1 MNKNLFCWSED
12 VSNMCNYFVGKGS
25 KEKTITVE
33 HIGSLNSSV
42 EVAVHRWNAQQ
53 KVCLYPGLPAGRK
66 KSIHFVCFP

>member
-25 KEKTITVE
+25 KEKTIAVE

-42 EVAVHRWNAQQ
+42 EVAVHIRNA
-53 KVCLYPGLPAGRK
+53 
-66 KSIHFVCFP
+66 